1 MTKPEIQTRI
11 ASRLK
16 ANRSSKG
23 LSLDAVAQLSGV
35 SRSMVSQIERGES
48 SPTVA
53 TLWNLTQ
60 ALGMDLAGVLDADD
74 SRPAIA
80 VVREGQA
87 PQMDGLGE
95 GCRIRILS
103 APEDVGRQE
112 IYDIAF
118 EANGVLDSDGHG
130 AGVRE
135 HLIVMEG
142 ALDVDAQGAEE
153 QISAGDSARYAVD
166 GPHVLRATQGPARAI
181 LIVEFR

>member
-11 ASRLK
+11 AVRLK
-16 ANRSSKG
+16 EVRADKG

-60 ALGMDLAGVLDADD
+60 ALGMDFAGLLDDGQ
-74 SRPAIA
+74 SRPAIS
-80 VVREGQA
+80 VIRSGEA

-103 APEDVGRQE
+103 PPEDVGRQE
-112 IYDIAF
+112 IYDLAF
-118 EANGVLDSDGHG
+118 EAGGTLDSDGHG

-142 ALDVDAQGAEE
+142 SLSVEASGTDVTLQP
-153 QISAGDSARYAVD
+153 GDSARYGVEDAHRIATVD
-166 GPHVLRATQGPARAI
+166 GSAHAL